1 MDEEYGDIDGSYDG
15 PALTYT
21 NISSQVFELL
31 HYEIMFSLD
40 ERRHGAVIIH
50 LLICLYAFAALA
62 ILCDDYFCAALNKI
76 CKRLNIHPDVAGATF
91 MAAGSSM
98 PTMFISVTSVILDE
112 GDIGLGTIIGST
124 MFNILFITGVCGL
137 ATSVAINLKPY
148 SIIRDSFCYVIY
160 LIILL
165 LTMFDGM
172 IYWYE
177 ACIVSS
183 LYGVYVI
190 IMYYNSSLEHHFN
203 RWARAHFHQTRS
215 GTPGRSPAKS
225 HSRSPVKSSS
235 KSPTKTHA
243 NSPTINGNPD
253 IEVTEPPEDTDQGA
267 LPEKRA
273 ASPELSSQPDNH
285 STMPNEQPALPEE
298 IAGTDATTSHTSND
312 IPISSSLLHA
322 SNLDEAMT
330 EGYDDRMSDVH
341 SVYSDTDD
349 TLPHTKYDDEPFNAL
364 AFPSGRWEAVRFAI
378 MFPIRFLYYITIP
391 DCRVASWES
400 WYIVTFVM
408 SIVWMG
414 LHSYV
419 LVWAVSVIGVT
430 IGIPECIMGLTL
442 LAAGSSIPDA
452 IASLVMAEQGLGD
465 MALANAIGS
474 NIFDMLCLSIPW
486 LLSTTIVHPN
496 SQVLIQGGNIVYV
509 SMTLFGTVALALAI
523 LYYNEWR
530 LDRKLGAAMMT
541 SYLFFLSAAVL
552 IESFPSH
559 KKITHPLHRPDLPHQ
574 GLGTSESH
582 RVKNKIKSTG
592 FTWN

>member
-1 MDEEYGDIDGSYDG
+1 
-15 PALTYT
+15 
-21 NISSQVFELL
+21 
-31 HYEIMFSLD
+31 
-40 ERRHGAVIIH
+40 
-50 LLICLYAFAALA
+50 
-62 ILCDDYFCAALNKI
+62 
-76 CKRLNIHPDVAGATF
+76 
-91 MAAGSSM
+91 
-98 PTMFISVTSVILDE
+98 
-112 GDIGLGTIIGST
+112 
-124 MFNILFITGVCGL
+124 
-137 ATSVAINLKPY
+137 
-148 SIIRDSFCYVIY
+148 
-160 LIILL
+160 
-165 LTMFDGM
+165 MFDGM

-177 ACIVSS
+177 ACIVSA
-183 LYGVYVI
+183 LYGVYVV
-190 IMYYNSSLEHHFN
+190 IMYYNTTLEHHFN

-215 GTPGRSPAKS
+215 RTPGRSPAKS
-225 HSRSPVKSSS
+225 HSRSPAKSPS
-235 KSPTKTHA
+235 KSPIKTQTNTPKIHG
-243 NSPTINGNPD
+243 NPNTEVTNINGL
-253 IEVTEPPEDTDQGA
+253 PEYTDQNA

-273 ASPELSSQPDNH
+273 VSSEHSSQPDNPP
-285 STMPNEQPALPEE
+285 STGQPTLPEQ
-298 IAGTDATTSHTSND
+298 IANSDVAHTPSVIPTTA
-312 IPISSSLLHA
+312 SLLHA
-322 SNLDEAMT
+322 SKLDDAMT
-330 EGYDDRMSDVH
+330 EGYEDIMSDVH

-364 AFPSGRWEAVRFAI
+364 AFPSGRWERIRFGI
-378 MFPIRFLYYITIP
+378 MFPIRFLYYISIP

-400 WYIVTFVM
+400 WYTVTFVM
-408 SIVWMG
+408 SIAWMG

-486 LLSTTIVHPN
+486 LLSTTVVHPN

-509 SMTLFGTVALALAI
+509 SLTLFGTVALALAI
-523 LYYNEWR
+523 LYYNQWR
-530 LDRKLGAAMMT
+530 LDKKLGAAMMT

-574 GLGTSESH
+574 GLGTFESH
-582 RVKNKIKSTG
+582 RAKNKIKSTG